1 MLFHALC
8 VCVCVFVCMC
18 VCVCMYACVRVR
30 ALRLCAA
37 CCVPETSAAVRMWPG
52 TGALPSGSCRG
63 QKLDSQQKGA
73 KQCMRCM
80 RWLKSAGGLAVHR
93 CSVSTD
99 SLAPAESISDES
111 GYF

>member
-1 MLFHALC
+1 
-8 VCVCVFVCMC
+8 MC
-18 VCVCMYACVRVR
+18 VCVYVCVCARACPPP
-30 ALRLCAA
+30 LRSLLCARDFRRRKDVA
-37 CCVPETSAAVRMWPG
+37 RH
-52 TGALPSGSCRG
+52 
-63 QKLDSQQKGA
+63 
-73 KQCMRCM
+73 RCM